1 MKHVMTPMLILLCA
15 ALARMAFAQQ
25 PPVGTASADQTG
37 RRLKRENV
45 ITGRVI
51 GPDGQP
57 VADTRVFAY
66 RIGERLGRGHSAMA
80 DDDGNFKLI
89 GLSPT
94 AYVISARAPGYVFAD
109 LPIEDRVH
117 RIGENVTIRMVKGG
131 VITGRVTDETGEP
144 LVGVTVETHR
154 LRDLESKP
162 ALSGGDLF
170 DPGAAVTDDR
180 GIYRVFGLRPG
191 VYIVSTSGDAY
202 YGQVRN
208 DAPTYYPSATRD
220 TATEINLRA
229 GEEVPGVD
237 IRHRG
242 DRGRA
247 VSGVAPGEVE
257 SSPQNSVGFTL
268 KGLERGS
275 FLATTATDNTRGFVL
290 YGVPDGEYE
299 LIAERGNDA
308 AETTSSARRRISVR
322 GADVSG
328 IELKLAL
335 TGSIAG
341 RVVIEPPEA
350 PKRCATKD
358 EQAETSGQIQE
369 QTGRPA
375 VVEEMLLKA
384 VHDDPN
390 PRLRLSG
397 FFSFDR
403 YGRPPNE
410 KGEFAM
416 KGLEAGR
423 YRITANLPDGD
434 WRIRAI
440 TQSVAG
446 AGKQSSGATKKNVDI
461 SRDGVAVKPGEKLS
475 GVEVTV
481 AEDAATLAGRV
492 IPAQDGVKLPS
503 SLRAHLI
510 PAEAKGED
518 DVIRYAEADVR
529 GDGSFEFKHV
539 APGKYLL
546 LARQVAEKEAG
557 DDQARPAAWDAAERA
572 KLRREALAAKNEIE
586 LQPCGRVKDYA
597 LKWR

>member
-25 PPVGTASADQTG
+25 PPARTASEDQTG
-37 RRLKRENV
+37 RRLKREGV

-57 VADTRVFAY
+57 MADARVFAY
-66 RIGERLGRGHSAMA
+66 QIGKRLESGHSATV
-80 DDDGNFKLI
+80 DDDGNFKMV

-94 AYVISARAPGYVFAD
+94 AYVFSARAPGYVFAD
-109 LPIEDRVH
+109 LPIEDNVH
-117 RIGENVTIRMVKGG
+117 RIGENMTIRMVKGG

-144 LVGVTVETHR
+144 LVGVTVRPHR
-154 LRDLESKP
+154 LRDPEGSPAISSVESF
-162 ALSGGDLF
+162 DL
-170 DPGAAVTDDR
+170 GVGITDDR

-191 VYIVSTSGDAY
+191 VYIVRTSGDAY
-202 YGQVRN
+202 DAQIRN

-247 VSGVAPGEVE
+247 VSGVVTGEVE
-257 SSPQNSVGFTL
+257 SSPQNSVGITL

-275 FLATTATDNTRGFVL
+275 FVATTGTDNTRGFVL
-290 YGVPDGEYE
+290 YGAPDGEYE
-299 LIAERGNDA
+299 LIASRENDG
-308 AETTSSARRRISVR
+308 ETTGSARRPISVR

-328 IELKLAL
+328 VELKLAP

-341 RVVIEPPEA
+341 RVAIESPEA
-350 PKRCATKD
+350 PKRCAISG
-358 EQAETSGQIQE
+358 EQAETSGQVQE
-369 QTGRPA
+369 LTGRRA
-375 VVEEMLLKA
+375 VVEEILLKA
-384 VHDDPN
+384 VHDNPN

-397 FFSFDR
+397 FFSFDS

-423 YRITANLPDGD
+423 YRITANLPDGGR
-434 WRIRAI
+434 RIRAI

-492 IPAQDGVKLPS
+492 VPAKDGMKLPP

-529 GDGSFEFKHV
+529 ADGSFEFKHV

-546 LARQVAEKEAG
+546 LARQVAEKEAD

>member
-1 MKHVMTPMLILLCA
+1 
-15 ALARMAFAQQ
+15 
-25 PPVGTASADQTG
+25 
-37 RRLKRENV
+37 
-45 ITGRVI
+45 
-51 GPDGQP
+51 
-57 VADTRVFAY
+57 
-66 RIGERLGRGHSAMA
+66 
-80 DDDGNFKLI
+80 
-89 GLSPT
+89 
-94 AYVISARAPGYVFAD
+94 
-109 LPIEDRVH
+109 
-117 RIGENVTIRMVKGG
+117 
-131 VITGRVTDETGEP
+131 
-144 LVGVTVETHR
+144 
-154 LRDLESKP
+154 
-162 ALSGGDLF
+162 
-170 DPGAAVTDDR
+170 
-180 GIYRVFGLRPG
+180 LRPG

-229 GEEVPGVD
+229 GEEVSGVD

-247 VSGVAPGEVE
+247 VSGVVTGEVE
-257 SSPQNSVGFTL
+257 SSPQNSVGITL
-268 KGLERGS
+268 KGVERGS
-275 FLATTATDNTRGFVL
+275 LEATTAADNTRGFVF
-290 YGVPDGEYE
+290 YGAPDGEYE
-299 LIAERGNDA
+299 LIAERENDA

-328 IELKLAL
+328 IELKLAP
-335 TGSIAG
+335 TSSIAG
-341 RVVIEPPEA
+341 RVAIESTEA
-350 PKRCATKD
+350 PKRYAIRD
-358 EQAETSGQIQE
+358 EQAETSGQIKG
-369 QTGRPA
+369 QTSRRA
-375 VVEEMLLKA
+375 VVEEMLLIA

-390 PRLRLSG
+390 PRLHRSG
-397 FFSFDR
+397 FFRFDR

-410 KGEFAM
+410 KGEFSM
-416 KGLEAGR
+416 NGLEAGR
-423 YRITANLPDGD
+423 YRITANLPDGG

-481 AEDAATLAGRV
+481 AEDAATLNGRV
-492 IPAQDGVKLPS
+492 VPSKDGVRLPS

-518 DVIRYAEADVR
+518 DVLRYAEADVR

-557 DDQARPAAWDAAERA
+557 EEQASPAAWDAAERA
-572 KLRREALAAKNEIE
+572 KLRREAMAAKNEIE
-586 LQPCGRVKDYA
+586 LQPRARVKDYA